1 MTMEDVR
8 QLEAIMRDRSVSS
21 SKPRSNFSSLN
32 VKTRYRRVHS
42 SIGASIVDPSKTAFF
57 LNTEVASMHL
67 WQSYSLAWAKP
78 NSAPKNC
85 ASRLR
90 SEAPDNWRSLTLP
103 LHGHGMALQE
113 RPEKCCKRSEER
125 REGKEVVISCKT

>member
-1 MTMEDVR
+1 MFFFFFKQKTAYEMRISDWSSDVCSSDLDVR

-67 WQSYSLAWAKP
+67 WQSYSLAWATP

-90 SEAPDNWRSLTLP
+90 SDAPHN
-103 LHGHGMALQE
+103 
-113 RPEKCCKRSEER
+113 
-125 REGKEVVISCKT
+125 

>member
-1 MTMEDVR
+1 
-8 QLEAIMRDRSVSS
+8 MRDRSVSS

-57 LNTEVASMHL
+57 LNTEVASMHI

-78 NSAPKNC
+78 NSAPKTDRKRVVKGKSVSVRVDLGGRGTIKKKKAN
-85 ASRLR
+85 
-90 SEAPDNWRSLTLP
+90 TLSDT
-103 LHGHGMALQE
+103 
-113 RPEKCCKRSEER
+113 CS
-125 REGKEVVISCKT
+125 

>member
-67 WQSYSLAWAKP
+67 WPSYSLA
-78 NSAPKNC
+78 
-85 ASRLR
+85 
-90 SEAPDNWRSLTLP
+90 
-103 LHGHGMALQE
+103 
-113 RPEKCCKRSEER
+113 RSEER
-125 REGKEVVISCKT
+125 RGGKECFSTGRSRCCACNEKK